1 MIHIYLPFQP
11 CLSFSSADFC
21 DVRRLQQFLLSGML
35 STTLI
40 FFIQR
45 KFLCFAPKVSLRYP
59 FNIKIQLSSE
69 HIWLTAVSAKDVSLL
84 ITFRKVEN
92 AEKEDELGPLPS
104 INLEGKLYRV
114 MVSVID
120 LDPKPINRIGR
131 WLKQKDEMLETFKQL
146 QIVPYN
152 SK

>member
-1 MIHIYLPFQP
+1 MICTNSFSKVPFQ
-11 CLSFSSADFC
+11 
-21 DVRRLQQFLLSGML
+21 
-35 STTLI
+35 
-40 FFIQR
+40 
-45 KFLCFAPKVSLRYP
+45 Y
-59 FNIKIQLSSE
+59 KILAE

>member
-1 MIHIYLPFQP
+1 MLCTNSFSKSKVPFQ
-11 CLSFSSADFC
+11 
-21 DVRRLQQFLLSGML
+21 
-35 STTLI
+35 
-40 FFIQR
+40 
-45 KFLCFAPKVSLRYP
+45 Y
-59 FNIKIQLSSE
+59 KILAE

-104 INLEGKLYRV
+104 ISLEGKLYRV